1 MKGLTA
7 LFLGIFGTFAFSWAG
22 LTLIPNFQIGH
33 LDPAVNQDDENDIYP
48 VPKSGM
54 AERGR
59 KIYAANGCVYCHSQQ
74 VRADYAASDIDRKWG
89 TRRSAPRDYIFER
102 PAMLGKMRVGP
113 DLSNI
118 GKRAPSE
125 DQSPTPS
132 ASPGASPAANA
143 PQPNAATSPA
153 SSPAA
158 NASAS
163 PAASPNKPV
172 AANSPAPSKSPAASP
187 AANAPQPNAA
197 TSPASSPAA
206 NAPTSPAASPTK
218 PVAANSPAPSKSPT
232 ASPAANAPQPNA
244 ATSPASSSAAN
255 APTSP
260 AASPTKPVAANSP
273 APAPTNATTA
283 AAPSPSASPAA
294 TPATT
299 ADTTTNSSGVPPQ
312 YSAAWHHLHLYS
324 PRSVLAGSTSNM
336 PAYKFL
342 YEKRRVSGERS
353 AEALKLTGA
362 EALPDEWEIVPSYDA
377 KCLVAYLMSLDQS
390 HELKEAKL
398 TTAPASSPASSPAP
412 AKEEKK

>member
-1 MKGLTA
+1 
-7 LFLGIFGTFAFSWAG
+7 WAG

-153 SSPAA
+153 SS
-158 NASAS
+158 
-163 PAASPNKPV
+163 
-172 AANSPAPSKSPAASP
+172 
-187 AANAPQPNAA
+187 
-197 TSPASSPAA
+197 
-206 NAPTSPAASPTK
+206 
-218 PVAANSPAPSKSPT
+218 
-232 ASPAANAPQPNA
+232 
-244 ATSPASSSAAN
+244 SAAN

-283 AAPSPSASPAA
+283 AAPSPSENPAA
-294 TPATT
+294 TPATA

-324 PRSVLAGSTSNM
+324 PR
-336 PAYKFL
+336 
-342 YEKRRVSGERS
+342 
-353 AEALKLTGA
+353 
-362 EALPDEWEIVPSYDA
+362 
-377 KCLVAYLMSLDQS
+377 
-390 HELKEAKL
+390 
-398 TTAPASSPASSPAP
+398 
-412 AKEEKK
+412 